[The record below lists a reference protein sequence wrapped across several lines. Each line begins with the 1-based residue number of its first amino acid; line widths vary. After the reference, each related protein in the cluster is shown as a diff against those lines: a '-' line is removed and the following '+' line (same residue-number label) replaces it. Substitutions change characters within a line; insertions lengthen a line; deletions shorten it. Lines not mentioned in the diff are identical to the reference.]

1 LIATHLGTKLGA
13 MTQNVS
19 FEEGNM
25 AKSEKS
31 EKSAVKETQMQ
42 IEINTEVLKTVLS
55 MKDDEARQK
64 IDQTKRVRI
73 NGDTLIDVEPKNQT
87 ITVEAPTGDGLV
99 IIDLINKDGATT
111 TLAYDLKAK
120 KFRQ

>member
-1 LIATHLGTKLGA
+1 MA
-13 MTQNVS
+13 QNVS
-19 FEEGNM
+19 CGEGNM
-25 AKSEKS
+25 AKGEKTA
-31 EKSAVKETQMQ
+31 KSAVKETQMK

-55 MKDDEARQK
+55 MKDDQARQK

-87 ITVEAPTGDGLV
+87 ITLEAPTNLGDGLV
-99 IIDLINKDGATT
+99 IIDLINKEGATT

-120 KFRQ
+120 KFRQQKE